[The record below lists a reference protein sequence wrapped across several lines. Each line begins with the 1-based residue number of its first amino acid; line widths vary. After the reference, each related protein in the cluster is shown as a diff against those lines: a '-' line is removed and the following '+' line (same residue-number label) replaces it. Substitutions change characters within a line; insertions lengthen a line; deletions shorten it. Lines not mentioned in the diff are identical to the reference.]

1 MPIYDMDC
9 LFSDL
14 ESMDIN
20 IKSNLLYIQSCRCLI
35 ASWCKI
41 LWLKITDMIEI
52 AKKFS
57 LWLWILNNLKWYIKC
72 TADKVADEIMVQ
84 NITVKN
90 TRGDSTCIELRF
102 MTWILKIQ
110 LSHVMLRVFL
120 KKVVHK
126 TIDNFLF
133 LLNFPP
139 EYLFHF
145 IQHCSHHWTG
155 SYR

>member
-1 MPIYDMDC
+1 MPIYDMNC

-20 IKSNLLYIQSCRCLI
+20 IKSNLLYIQSFRFLN

-41 LWLKITDMIEI
+41 SSSKIIDMIEI

-57 LWLWILNNLKWYIKC
+57 LWLWILNNLKSYINWKS
-72 TADKVADEIMVQ
+72 TAEKIADEIMVQ

-90 TRGDSTCIELRF
+90 TRGDWTCIEKFALWP
-102 MTWILKIQ
+102 WILKVQ
-110 LSHVMLRVFL
+110 LSHVVLSVFL
-120 KKVVHK
+120 KKVVNK

-133 LLNFPP
+133 ILRFP
-139 EYLFHF
+139 LQNSCVSF
-145 IQHCSHHWTG
+145 
-155 SYR
+155 